1 MPLSFIK
8 NTALHRKAPKSTNQ
22 QSAYVHSLEGG
33 IYLLEVESHGVSEW
47 VENTQDGRPKR
58 FNCLTEAKK
67 YARNLGV
74 QHIRIALDTPYD
86 EMIGLA
92 SQS

>member
-1 MPLSFIK
+1 MPLSFLK
-8 NTALHRKAPKSTNQ
+8 NTALHQKSPKSNNQ

-33 IYLLEVESHGVSEW
+33 IYLLEIESQGVSEW
-47 VENTQDGRPKR
+47 VENPHDGRPKR
-58 FNCLTEAKK
+58 FDCLTSAKK